1 MGEIIARLE
10 LARSEGTQSIPL
22 ELGSIC
28 SIGRDAQNTIVLDDA
43 SVSRR
48 HVMIDCQSPGDC
60 YVIDSGSRNGTFLNG
75 ARVGAR
81 TRLNHGDRLKVGTV
95 PVTFWLDK
103 SRQADG
109 QHIGSSS
116 TTLVTAVRYVTV
128 VVADIRDFTGLT
140 RRLGETLLS
149 NVIGEYMQ
157 IAGEELGNA
166 GAATQKYIGDAV
178 MGVWDYGPDPPVA
191 DAVRPALTCA
201 VRLFDNAADFQ
212 KRFGLEAPL
221 KIGVG
226 MNTGLA
232 VLGNLGSRAAS
243 DYTALGDTINKAFRL
258 ESASKD
264 INHDLVIGRSTWECL
279 SSHLQS
285 CFHPCVVT
293 LKGYEQPEVAYGTS
307 GDLLNALRT
316 LVHKAAEN

>member
-1 MGEIIARLE
+1 
-10 LARSEGTQSIPL
+10 
-22 ELGSIC
+22 
-28 SIGRDAQNTIVLDDA
+28 
-43 SVSRR
+43 
-48 HVMIDCQSPGDC
+48 MIDCQSAGDC

-75 ARVGAR
+75 SRVGSR

-95 PVTFWLDK
+95 PVTFWLAK
-103 SRQADG
+103 SSRADVPG
-109 QHIGSSS
+109 IVSNS

-128 VVADIRDFTGLT
+128 LVADIRDFTGLA
-140 RRLGETLLS
+140 RRLGETSLS
-149 NVIGEYMQ
+149 NIIGEYMR

-191 DAVRPALTCA
+191 GAVRPALACA
-201 VRLFDNAADFQ
+201 VRLFDIAADSQ
-212 KRFGLEAPL
+212 ERFGLDAPL
-221 KIGVG
+221 KIGAG

-279 SSHLQS
+279 SSDLQS
-285 CFHPCVVT
+285 CFYTCVVT
-293 LKGYEQPEVAYGTS
+293 LKGYAQPEVAYGAS
-307 GDLLNALRT
+307 GDSMNALRT
-316 LVHKAAEN
+316 LVYKAAEN